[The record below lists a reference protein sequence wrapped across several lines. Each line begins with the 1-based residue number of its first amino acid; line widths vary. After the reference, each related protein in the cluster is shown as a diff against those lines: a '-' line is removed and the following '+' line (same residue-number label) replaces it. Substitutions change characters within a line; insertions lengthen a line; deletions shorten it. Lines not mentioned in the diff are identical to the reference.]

1 MHSNIILHSN
11 YIDELLTYFECRR
24 SLRVQLEAK
33 KDNKLTYQSV
43 SIDEKEVNLRRK
55 ITLWFAI
62 QHIYMPCV
70 DTLRPAPTARDEAGV
85 ADDGEVT
92 LPESISAAD
101 VSLNLPESLPAGL
114 RSQLP
119 SKLLAKHRRLRLAQ
133 AEDAMNSMKK
143 HLRKGATL
151 FKHKKDHIAGTGV
164 AANTRMQSAIARQES
179 KTQLQAERYRA
190 ARDALVILC
199 PLGKWKKRLVLLL
212 DTDVRPPAPEGN
224 TGEGRRKLTWIWR
237 MRPALVDELEP
248 GDEDEDVESGD
259 ADGGHEDANMEK
271 AEANEGKCT
280 THPMASDKL
289 THV

>member
-101 VSLNLPESLPAGL
+101 VSLNLPESLPGGL

-143 HLRKGATL
+143 HLRKGSTL
-151 FKHKKDHIAGTGV
+151 FKPLSQAGIAPAGV
-164 AANTRMQSAIARQES
+164 V
-179 KTQLQAERYRA
+179 ERPR
-190 ARDALVILC
+190 
-199 PLGKWKKRLVLLL
+199 
-212 DTDVRPPAPEGN
+212 
-224 TGEGRRKLTWIWR
+224 
-237 MRPALVDELEP
+237 
-248 GDEDEDVESGD
+248 
-259 ADGGHEDANMEK
+259 
-271 AEANEGKCT
+271 
-280 THPMASDKL
+280 
-289 THV
+289 